1 MQTFLIKLG
10 YLNSYADGDFGSVTE
25 IAVKKF
31 QKVDGI
37 AGIQT
42 LVTLYSK

>member
-25 IAVKKF
+25 IAVKN
-31 QKVDGI
+31 
-37 AGIQT
+37 
-42 LVTLYSK
+42 SKKKMDCMQMEQQESRHL